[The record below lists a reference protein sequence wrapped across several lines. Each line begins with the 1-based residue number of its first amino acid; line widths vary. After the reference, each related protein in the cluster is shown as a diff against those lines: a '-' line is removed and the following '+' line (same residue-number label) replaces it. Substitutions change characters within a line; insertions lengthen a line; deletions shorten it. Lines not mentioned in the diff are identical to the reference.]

1 MNDRSKQ
8 FQIVLNVDAQ
18 VTPVPTTGSRLRR
31 RRINV
36 YLELLIRKPG
46 RPTEDFELID
56 HSGSCLLSSGPGP
69 KQEIN
74 LSLLPDKPIVTLHFM
89 LPASQDLQ
97 FPPNVYEA
105 IGLLPAAEGCPLEAN
120 KHIDRQFVRC
130 NVSHNRK
137 YVSLQDKNETP
148 GEFSFALFVYQGAE
162 LYAVCDPR
170 IINK

>member
-18 VTPVPTTGSRLRR
+18 VTPVSTTRSRMRR

-36 YLELLIRKPG
+36 YLELLIRKSG
-46 RPTEDFELID
+46 KPTEDFELID
-56 HSGSCLLSSGPGP
+56 HSGSCLISSGPGP
-69 KQEIN
+69 KQVID
-74 LSLLPDKPIVTLHFM
+74 LSSLQDNPIVTLHFM

-105 IGLLPAAEGCPLEAN
+105 IGLQPSEQGCPLQAN

-137 YVSLQDKNETP
+137 FVSLQDKNEMP
-148 GEFSFALFVYQGAE
+148 GEFSFALFVYQGDE
-162 LYAVCDPR
+162 LYAICDPR

>member
-1 MNDRSKQ
+1 MIDQSCKQ

-18 VTPVPTTGSRLRR
+18 VTPVPTRARTRR

-46 RPTEDFELID
+46 RPTEDFELVD

-69 KQEIN
+69 KQVID
-74 LSLLPDKPIVTLHFM
+74 LSCLEDNPIVTLHFM
-89 LPASQDLQ
+89 LPASQDLH
-97 FPPNVYEA
+97 FPSNVYKA
-105 IGLLPAAEGCPLEAN
+105 IGLQPAAEGCPLEAN
-120 KHIDRQFVRC
+120 EHIDRQFVRC
-130 NVSHNRK
+130 NVSHNGK

-148 GEFSFALFVYQGAE
+148 GEYSFALFVYQGDV